1 MEHEHGI
8 LRMTRSDAVGGGL
21 LGMLVGDAL
30 GVPYEFSPPDRIPK
44 SERIEMAP
52 PAGFQRAHPWTPPGT
67 RSDDGAQALCLL
79 ASLLHCSGLDLG
91 DFGNRLVNRSEEH
104 TSELQSL
111 LRISYSVLCLK
122 KKNT

>member
-67 RSDDGAQALCLL
+67 WSDDGAQALCLL
-79 ASLLHCSGLDLG
+79 
-91 DFGNRLVNRSEEH
+91 RSEEH

-111 LRISYSVLCLK
+111 MRISYAVFCLK
-122 KKNT
+122 KKKKKIRNNTTPTD

>member
-44 SERIEMAP
+44 SERLEMAP
-52 PAGFQRAHPWTPPGT
+52 PAGFQRTHEWTPPGT
-67 RSDDGAQALCLL
+67 WYDDGAAAHCRQ
-79 ASLLHCSGLDLG
+79 ASLHCCHGLDLG
-91 DFGNRLVNRSEEH
+91 DYGNHFVNRHDHGERS
-104 TSELQSL
+104 TVCCGI
-111 LRISYSVLCLK
+111 LRG
-122 KKNT
+122 

>member
-67 RSDDGAQALCLL
+67 WSDDGAQALCLL
-79 ASLLHCSGLDLG
+79 ASLLHCRCQIGRASCRERGWQYVYS
-91 DFGNRLVNRSEEH
+91 LVGG
-104 TSELQSL
+104 
-111 LRISYSVLCLK
+111 VFLK
-122 KKNT
+122 KKQAKKKLG

>member
-67 RSDDGAQALCLL
+67 WSDDGAQALCLL

-91 DFGNRLVNRSEEH
+91 DFGNRLVNWLDLCYRSVGEIGRASCRERVR
-104 TSELQSL
+104 Q
-111 LRISYSVLCLK
+111 YV
-122 KKNT
+122 